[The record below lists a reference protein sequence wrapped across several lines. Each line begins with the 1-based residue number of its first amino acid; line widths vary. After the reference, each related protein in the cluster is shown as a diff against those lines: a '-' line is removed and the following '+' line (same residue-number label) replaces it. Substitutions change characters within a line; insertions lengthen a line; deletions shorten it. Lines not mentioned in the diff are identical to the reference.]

1 MKVEL
6 IRRESEKL
14 PLSFISSIN
23 NLVASG
29 LSHFPEKMKSI
40 KLGLYS
46 EPTNAP
52 KKKKKLY
59 YEIGIQRL
67 QTVAFPVWSAKR

>member
-1 MKVEL
+1 
-6 IRRESEKL
+6 
-14 PLSFISSIN
+14 
-23 NLVASG
+23 VASG